1 MRMRLG
7 LLWGAVLLGALA
19 SAPAFS
25 IPVDC
30 TPIRTLWTPVGI
42 YRDSGLGLSYRA
54 ESREYRCVYGE
65 DRERVEVRVED
76 SRAVYLGLPEG
87 VWLFRYPGD
96 TVVLFVREGVGEEGR
111 TFAESLLEA
120 GRVDLLLVH
129 EGVRL
134 SPEAVR
140 RARMVMR
147 LKPGGH
153 ALSLGDARFPL
164 YRLETILDELD
175 AGLRFSER

>member
-1 MRMRLG
+1 MHMRLG

-65 DRERVEVRVED
+65 SRERVEVRVED

-87 VWLFRYPGD
+87 VGLLRYPSD
-96 TVVLFVREGVGEEGR
+96 TVVLFVREGVGGEGR
-111 TFAESLLEA
+111 TFAESLLA
-120 GRVDLLLVH
+120 GSAPDPSKGAAFAKRGAKGPV
-129 EGVRL
+129 GVA
-134 SPEAVR
+134 P
-140 RARMVMR
+140 
-147 LKPGGH
+147 
-153 ALSLGDARFPL
+153 
-164 YRLETILDELD
+164 
-175 AGLRFSER
+175 

>member
-7 LLWGAVLLGALA
+7 ALWGAVLLVALG
-19 SAPAFS
+19 SAPAYS
-25 IPVDC
+25 IPVNC

-65 DRERVEVRVED
+65 GRERVEVRVED

-111 TFAESLLEA
+111 AFAESMLA
-120 GRVDLLLVH
+120 KGAVDLLLIH
-129 EGVRL
+129 RGVQL
-134 SPEAVR
+134 SPSAVQG
-140 RARMVMR
+140 ARLVLR
-147 LKPGGH
+147 LEPGGH
-153 ALSLGDARFPL
+153 ALSLAGGRFPL